1 LHAHPDP
8 EDNMIL
14 PVHRGLLAAFSLSL
28 LVGCDLLTEPAS
40 KPTSEPTKFNR
51 NIDPEA
57 HAQMERLLAEGIA
70 VFAFHPDG
78 GWVIVTEKGSKF
90 ARNIPEEC
98 NQKLE
103 EFLAAGHKIRSIAFP
118 PQGGNR
124 WVIVTDRTK
133 FARNIPA
140 EANEQLERFLAQG
153 HKVLSVAF
161 PYRRT
166 TDNSWVIL
174 AEDDFF
180 ARNIDDEAYQIIR
193 NFMQRPRP
201 GAARSRPVHDVA
213 FAPGGGWVVLGED
226 DFYARNIDDEAF
238 QTLGNF
244 WNDKRQIAI
253 VAFDPDGN
261 GWSIISNEKYT
272 TRPELDEIQ
281 LFERNVGGETVSQR
295 RRTNNVP
302 GVSVAVVVD
311 NRLAWSTGYGHLV
324 TGGDD
329 AAHPESLYQAASIS
343 KVLAAI
349 GMHRLV
355 DDGDINL
362 DSDIL
367 DDLSVAVP
375 SRPCLNGNP
384 AILLRDVLSHVS
396 PVMGRSTTRP
406 MDVCSGFTA
415 NVGGGY
421 SGYAAGASLPTLNQI
436 IAGTGSA
443 NTPAITRSRFIG
455 GMFSYSGD
463 GFTLLQKLTEDL
475 TGDSFSNWM
484 QEEIL
489 DPMGMD
495 DSFFSTTVPQR
506 FFDARNVATGHSESG
521 ARISGDR
528 RQYPEFAAAGLYSTA
543 RDLARVIIMLNQDG
557 VIGGTRILSAAARD
571 SLVVSGIGIFVNG
584 GANVTANADFYLHG
598 GTNDGFRSLLV
609 GIPGERAG
617 VVVMTNGDARFG
629 ATFREEL
636 VQAVINAYGW

>member
-1 LHAHPDP
+1 
-8 EDNMIL
+8 MFL
-14 PVHRGLLAAFSLSL
+14 PVHRGLLVAFSLSL
-28 LVGCDLLTEPAS
+28 LVGCDLLVEPDREPA
-40 KPTSEPTKFNR
+40 SEPTKFNR

-57 HAQMERLLAEGIA
+57 HQQMERLLAEGIA
-70 VFAFHPDG
+70 VFAFHPGG
-78 GWVIVTEKGSKF
+78 GWVIVTEQGSKF

-133 FARNIPA
+133 FARNIPT
-140 EANEQLERFLAQG
+140 EANDQLERFLADG

-161 PYRRT
+161 PYQRT

-201 GAARSRPVHDVA
+201 GAARSRPVHHVA

-226 DFYARNIDDEAF
+226 DFYARNVGDEAF
-238 QTLGNF
+238 KTLGNF
-244 WNDKRQIAI
+244 WNEKRQIAI
-253 VAFDPDGN
+253 VAFDPDGD

-272 TRPELDEIQ
+272 TRPEVDEIQ

-295 RRTNNVP
+295 RRTFNVP

-311 NRLAWSTGYGHLV
+311 NRLAWSAGYGHLV

-355 DDGDINL
+355 DDGDIAL
-362 DSDIL
+362 GSDIL
-367 DDLSVAVP
+367 DDLSVDVP
-375 SRPCLNGNP
+375 TRSCLAGDP
-384 AILLRDVLSHVS
+384 AILLRDVLNHRS
-396 PVMGRSTTRP
+396 PVNGDGTTRP
-406 MDVCSGFTA
+406 LNVCSGFTPGSF
-415 NVGGGY
+415 GGGY
-421 SGYAAGASLPTLNQI
+421 GGYTAGTSLPTINQI
-436 IAGTGSA
+436 IAGTGTT
-443 NTPAITRSRFIG
+443 NTPAITRSHNRG
-455 GMFSYSGD
+455 VFSYSGP
-463 GFTLLQKLTEDL
+463 GFTLLQKLVEDL
-475 TGDSFSNWM
+475 TGDSFSDWM
-484 QEEIL
+484 QAEIL

-495 DSFFSTTVPQR
+495 DSFFDTTVPQR
-506 FFDARNVATGHSESG
+506 FFEAGDVAAGHDSLG

-528 RQYPEFAAAGLYSTA
+528 RQHPEFAAAGLYSTA

-557 VIGGTRILSAAARD
+557 VIGGTRILSTAGRD
-571 SLVVSGIGIFVNG
+571 SLVESGIGIFVNG
-584 GANVTANADFYLHG
+584 GANVTANADFYAHG
-598 GTNDGFRSLLV
+598 GTNTGFRSLLV
-609 GIPGERAG
+609 GIPDRKAG
-617 VVVMTNGDARFG
+617 VVVMTNGDAG
-629 ATFREEL
+629 GGTFREEL
-636 VQAVINAYGW
+636 VQAVIDAYGW